1 MTAANEQI
9 VAAFEDSGMSPED
22 IATSLGFDILA
33 VKAVLLQNCPSYRK
47 SAKKDDA
54 LQFTEN
60 EAEEMKGII
69 LNIARYE
76 EDDQNLKFKAAKF
89 ILEDKKGRLD
99 IGKQMNTL
107 NINVLDFNEQ
117 MKRALEAERRTL
129 SVAGSDAKVLQLV
142 NE

>member
-9 VAAFEDSGMSPED
+9 VAAFEDSCMSPED
-22 IATSLGFDILA
+22 IAQSLGFDLLA

-76 EDDQNLKFKAAKF
+76 EDDQSLKFKAAKF

-107 NINVLDFNEQ
+107 NINVLDFNAQ
-117 MKRALEAERRTL
+117 LKKAIEAEKRTL
-129 SVAGSDAKVLQLV
+129 SVSSGKVLQLV
-142 NE
+142 ND